1 MQPNGM
7 KQRKQVE
14 IYTDGACRGNPGVGG
29 WGAILVYKGVER
41 ELSGGEKET
50 TNNRMELTAVIEAFS
65 ALREPCKVTLT
76 SDSRYVIDALSLG
89 WAEGWR
95 ARGWKKA
102 DRSPALNA
110 DLWERLLNLIKIHE
124 VTYQWIKGHNEHPY
138 NERCD
143 RLATAFADH
152 LKVEN
157 NL

>member
-1 MQPNGM
+1 MEPSGM
-7 KQRKQVE
+7 KALKQVE

-29 WGAILVYKGVER
+29 WGAILVYRGIER
-41 ELSGGEKET
+41 ELSGGERET
-50 TNNRMELTAVIEAFS
+50 TNNRMELTAVIEAFA
-65 ALREPCKVTLT
+65 ALREPCDVALT

-110 DLWERLLNLIKIHE
+110 DLWERLLDLIKIHK
-124 VTYQWIKGHNEHPY
+124 VTYHWIMGHNEHPY

-143 RLATAFADH
+143 KLATSFADRI
-152 LKVEN
+152 KTEN

>member
-1 MQPNGM
+1 MKPNGS
-7 KQRKQVE
+7 KPLKQVDV
-14 IYTDGACRGNPGVGG
+14 YTDGACRGNPGVGG
-29 WGAILVYKGVER
+29 WGAILVYKGIER
-41 ELSGGEKET
+41 ELSGGERET
-50 TNNRMELTAVIEAFS
+50 TNNRMELTAVIEAFA
-65 ALREPCKVTLT
+65 ALREPCRVNLT

-110 DLWERLLNLIKIHE
+110 DLWERLLNLIEIHE

-143 RLATAFADH
+143 RLATAFADRI
-152 LKVEN
+152 KAEN
-157 NL
+157 DL